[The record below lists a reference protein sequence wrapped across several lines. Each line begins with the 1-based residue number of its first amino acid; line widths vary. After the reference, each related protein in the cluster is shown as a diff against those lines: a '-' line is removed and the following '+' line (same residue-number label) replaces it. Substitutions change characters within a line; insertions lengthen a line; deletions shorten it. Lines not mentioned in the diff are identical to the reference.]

1 MDSQGAAMSSLA
13 VMTSSPANPLRVLI
27 LGGTTEANRL
37 ARAVAQDP
45 QIDAILSYAGRTENP
60 TRPPMAWRLGGFG
73 GIDGLVAYLRAENIA
88 RVVDATNPFAA
99 QMSTHAIAACALA
112 GVPLLALERPPWQRV
127 SGDRWIEV
135 DDLNAAAAAL
145 GTAPRRVFLGIGRQ
159 QLEIFAAHPQHSYL
173 VRLVDPPRAP
183 LPLPDAEVIVARGPF
198 DRIGDRAMLENFRAD
213 IVVAKNAG
221 GDAASAKIEAAR
233 DLALTVVMVR
243 RPFIPARE
251 TVETVAEVLHWLG
264 HGTTPT
270 ERGV

>member
-1 MDSQGAAMSSLA
+1 MTSSLA
-13 VMTSSPANPLRVLI
+13 KRLRVLV

-60 TRPPMAWRLGGFG
+60 TRPPIAWRLGGFG
-73 GIDGLVAYLRAENIA
+73 GIDGLVNYLRAENIA
-88 RVVDATNPFAA
+88 RVVDATHPFAA
-99 QMSTHAIAACALA
+99 QMSAHAIAACAKT

-127 SGDRWIEV
+127 PGDHWIEV
-135 DDLNAAAAAL
+135 DDVEAAATAL
-145 GTAPRRVFLGIGRQ
+145 GAAPRRVFLGIGRQ
-159 QLEIFAAHPQHSYL
+159 NLQTFAAHPQHSYL

-183 LPLPDAEVIVARGPF
+183 LPLRDAEVIVARGPF
-198 DRIGDRAMLENFRAD
+198 DRAGDRDMLENYRAD

-233 DLALTVVMVR
+233 DLALPVVMVR

-251 TVETVAEVLHWLG
+251 TVETTAEVLHWLG
-264 HGTTPT
+264 HDTTPA